1 MYLAA
6 ITCTIVSWYKWE
18 KQFMDYWKPV
28 RYWSIKLLTGNCSTD
43 FRQLITVLG
52 LYTGNPFDTIINC

>member
-6 ITCTIVSWYKWE
+6 ITCTIVSWYKWK

-43 FRQLITVLG
+43 FR
-52 LYTGNPFDTIINC
+52 